1 MLVKKLHCLLARPV
15 FGVQPRI
22 DNQADGA
29 PDVALQAAIIA
40 VGILV
45 EANLLTEAFSCR
57 APNLPW
63 YRPCYAYC
71 LRNSGRPVSSCAMD
85 ICR

>member
-45 EANLLTEAFSCR
+45 EANLLTEAFTVERPTFLVCR
-57 APNLPW
+57 VCILFAKFRQVSEL
-63 YRPCYAYC
+63 
-71 LRNSGRPVSSCAMD
+71 LRIS
-85 ICR
+85 